1 MRWTW
6 QDVQD
11 LPSDVYD
18 DLVRWLVQQDGDG
31 EDVMDMDV

>member
-1 MRWTW
+1 MKWTW

-18 DLVRWLVQQDGDG
+18 DLVRWLVAQDGD
-31 EDVMDMDV
+31 EDVIDMDA